1 MFTTPPQSP
10 RNAVCPDKPILVRIP
25 RPLNQ
30 DRFSP
35 PVFPLLSDAFG
46 APCTPNAPNTHGTP
60 GAPTKPK
67 HSFGF
72 DMSQSKIQEMQ
83 DTFIQNMG
91 KVSVK

>member
-10 RNAVCPDKPILVRIP
+10 RNVVCPDKPRFIRVS

-30 DRFSP
+30 DRFST
-35 PVFPLLSDAFG
+35 PVFPLPSNAFG
-46 APCTPNAPNTHGTP
+46 APGAPGAP
-60 GAPTKPK
+60 CAPTKPK

-91 KVSVK
+91 KVNVK